1 MPEKDVGEYQPTFA
15 DCGISGHQCV
25 VYFFTSAVIF
35 GIISS
40 IVCLVVALG
49 VAWGLVLG
57 PISIVLTVAVAIVP
71 IPMLFI
77 LVGACF
83 GELRPQIVLFVFAVI
98 WFIGSLAFI
107 GCGIAYTVTGS
118 LVSGVDGES
127 MNVASIVAGAFTILS
142 GLLCCGSSACAT
154 LSGLYYACDKKNRV

>member
-1 MPEKDVGEYQPTFA
+1 MVEYHPTFA

-25 VYFFTSAVIF
+25 IYCSTSSVII

-40 IVCLVVALG
+40 IICLAVSLG

-57 PISIVLTVAVAIVP
+57 PISIVLTVVVAIVP
-71 IPMLFI
+71 IVMLFI

-83 GELRPQIVLFVFAVI
+83 GELRPQIVLFVFAII

-107 GCGIAYTVTGS
+107 ACGIAYTVTGS
-118 LVSGVDGES
+118 MVSGVDGG
-127 MNVASIVAGAFTILS
+127 MMKVASIVAGAFSILS
-142 GLLCCGSSACAT
+142 GVLCCGSSACAT
-154 LSGLYYACDKKNRV
+154 LSGLYCARDKKNRI